1 MAIGG
6 SFFAAWSGDAS
17 ITSITIPD
25 SVTSIGDNFCWGCT
39 GLTSITIPDSV
50 TSIERGFC
58 YGCSGLTSAT
68 VGNGVSSIPDQF
80 FFGCSALKCVTVPGH
95 LKMSEL
101 LSTGWPG
108 TYLGLTN
115 LVVHTGT
122 TGIVDAAYAGCS
134 ALQSITIP
142 QGVETIG
149 QSAFSGCSKLESI
162 FIPDSV
168 TNIGTSAFAGCSL
181 LRILEVPKRF
191 ETDLDLSGVPADCEI
206 RYYYNFRLS
215 SDYGSPSPASG
226 TFYYWAPSNLTCSI
240 LEPEFTNG
248 VRYTCLGW
256 TGTGSVPASGTET
269 NVTFTIEEDSTLEWN
284 WRKENQISVA
294 ASGPG
299 ACAFGTQWVEDGTTV
314 TASITPTTHLYTISM
329 SGDTNGVTLAGTTLT
344 IPSDGPREIAVTVT
358 EVKLGLEVAT
368 AHGTAT
374 PAAGTTEWS
383 WGDAVAASV
392 PSIVEDGRSRYVCT
406 GWTGT
411 GSVPASG
418 TAANVAFTIEEDSS
432 IAWNWRKENQVSVV
446 LSGPGT
452 CAFGTQ
458 WIADGGTVTAT
469 IVPTVRLYDVSVFD
483 DSGDAGGVSLD
494 GTTLT
499 IRADRPRMVMVQLVE
514 RKLALDVATAHGTA
528 TPAAGRTSWSWG
540 DTVAVS
546 VEADAPVDGVRY
558 ACTGWTGTGSAPA
571 SGTGTNVAFTIEEDS
586 TLAWNWRKENRIAVS
601 VSEGGSCAFGTQWVE
616 DGTTATATIVPDT
629 HLYTISMSGD
639 TNGVTLAG
647 ATLTIPSDGPRE
659 IAVTV
664 TEVKVSLE
672 VATAHGTPT
681 PAAGA
686 TEWSWGDTVTASV
699 AADAPVD
706 GVRYVCTGW
715 TGTGSAPASGTGTN
729 VTFTIAEDSSLAW
742 NWRKE
747 NRIEVSV
754 YGTATGTFGT
764 QWVADGTT
772 ATATILPTVPLY
784 EVSVVGDAEGVTVS
798 GATITIPSDRPR
810 TVGVVV
816 EEVKLNLDVS
826 TERGTCV
833 PAAGRT
839 KWTKGDSVAASVR
852 EPEPSAGMRY
862 VCTGWT
868 GTGSA
873 PASGTGTNVTFTIKE
888 DSTLAWNWRKE
899 NRIAVSVSEGG
910 SCAFGTRWVE
920 DGTAATATIVPDTHL
935 YAIALAG
942 DTNGVALAGATL
954 TIPSDGPREIAVT
967 VTEVKVA
974 LEVATAH
981 GTPTPAAG
989 ATEWSWGD
997 TVAASVEA
1005 DEPVDGVRYV
1015 CTGWTGTGSVPTEGT
1030 ASSVSFAIEED
1041 SVIVWNWEKQNQ
1053 IVVLAAGEGSCAF
1066 GTRWI
1071 ADGTTAEAVV
1081 VPSTPLY
1088 RIRLFG
1094 DSDGA
1099 TVEGTV
1105 VTIPSDRPR
1114 MIGITIEEVDLALT
1128 VSTDFGTA
1136 SPAAGRSDWS
1146 WGDMVRASVA
1156 MPEPEGGVRQFCTG
1170 WTGTGSAPASGTG
1183 TNVTFTIEEDST
1195 LAWNWE
1201 EQVRV
1206 EIAVTSDAPGGSR
1219 AYAEW
1224 LARTGET
1231 SEIGIV
1237 RPDRTFAWTLSGDTN
1252 GVVVDFEACRL
1263 AFPADNPRSVSL
1275 DVHVLTVG
1283 EAIAGGGEPL
1293 AWDEEA
1299 DWFVV
1304 EDSTATD
1311 GDGYSLRSG
1320 AIGAGQTSM
1329 VEATVEGAG
1338 TLSFDWRISS
1348 NRGHFARFYLDGVPT
1363 NSITRSA
1370 DWATLSFALGNGSH
1384 TLRWTYE
1391 KGTGATGGEDAAFL
1405 DDVRWAPL
1413 TLGEALDAT
1422 NLVWTTEG
1430 GAAWAPQIAVSSD
1443 GEDAARSGAV
1453 VGEETSRLATTVRG
1467 AGTLAWKWKA
1477 DVAGSAG
1484 VDVLVD
1490 GESLYDAGVYLEG
1503 TTDWTDASIAIE
1515 GTGEHTVV
1523 FEYWNGGTE
1532 ATISDCAYLD
1542 RVSWT
1547 PDKPDFVI
1555 VEGVKIPI
1563 AWLDEAAASIV
1574 AANGGDYEAAARAT
1588 AANGENQV
1596 WQCYVAGLD
1605 PTNTASRLLAT
1616 IGFDEEGEPE
1626 IGWTPKLSDE
1636 GEVRRTYTIL
1646 GKTSLTS
1653 EDWTPV
1659 APGTEANYNFFSV
1672 SVEMK

>member
-1 MAIGG
+1 MNRTTTPKNPKMKHIALFLTLCSLPFCRATAATEVVDGVRWSYSVSNGG
-6 SFFAAWSGDAS
+6 ATIDASPWGTDGGVTGPYSGDVVIPETLGGFSVVAIS
-17 ITSITIPD
+17 DNAFFSSVSSDFTKDMTSITIPD
-25 SVTSIGDNFCWGCT
+25 SVTSIGTCFC
-39 GLTSITIPDSV
+39 
-50 TSIERGFC
+50 FN
-58 YGCSGLTSAT
+58 CSGLTSAT
-68 VGNGVSSIPDQF
+68 VGNGVSSIPDRF
-80 FFGCSALKCVTVPGH
+80 FYGCSALKCVTVPGH

-101 LSTGWPG
+101 LSTWPC

-294 ASGPG
+294 VSGPG

-499 IRADRPRMVMVQLVE
+499 IRADRPRMVMVQLTE
-514 RKLALDVATAHGTA
+514 RKVALDVTTAHGTA
-528 TPAAGRTSWSWG
+528 APSGRTQWSWG
-540 DTVAVS
+540 DAVA
-546 VEADAPVDGVRY
+546 
-558 ACTGWTGTGSAPA
+558 
-571 SGTGTNVAFTIEEDS
+571 
-586 TLAWNWRKENRIAVS
+586 
-601 VSEGGSCAFGTQWVE
+601 
-616 DGTTATATIVPDT
+616 
-629 HLYTISMSGD
+629 
-639 TNGVTLAG
+639 
-647 ATLTIPSDGPRE
+647 
-659 IAVTV
+659 
-664 TEVKVSLE
+664 
-672 VATAHGTPT
+672 
-681 PAAGA
+681 
-686 TEWSWGDTVTASV
+686 ASV
-699 AADAPVD
+699 ATDAPAG

-715 TGTGSAPASGTGTN
+715 TGTGSAPASGTATN
-729 VTFTIAEDSSLAW
+729 VSFTIEEDSSLTW

-747 NRIEVSV
+747 N
-754 YGTATGTFGT
+754 
-764 QWVADGTT
+764 Q
-772 ATATILPTVPLY
+772 
-784 EVSVVGDAEGVTVS
+784 
-798 GATITIPSDRPR
+798 
-810 TVGVVV
+810 
-816 EEVKLNLDVS
+816 
-826 TERGTCV
+826 
-833 PAAGRT
+833 
-839 KWTKGDSVAASVR
+839 
-852 EPEPSAGMRY
+852 
-862 VCTGWT
+862 
-868 GTGSA
+868 
-873 PASGTGTNVTFTIKE
+873 
-888 DSTLAWNWRKE
+888 
-899 NRIAVSVSEGG
+899 IAVSVAGCG
-910 SCAFGTRWVE
+910 SCAFGTNWVE
-920 DGTAATATIVPDTHL
+920 NGTTATAEIVSSTHL
-935 YAIALAG
+935 FAVALSG
-942 DTNGVALAGATL
+942 DTNGVTLAGATL
-954 TIPSDGPREIAVT
+954 AIPSDGPRNIAVT
-967 VTEVKVA
+967 VTEVKLA
-974 LEVATAH
+974 LDVATAH

-989 ATEWSWGD
+989 RTSWSWGD
-997 TVAASVEA
+997 TVEASVTA
-1005 DEPVDGVRYV
+1005 DEPVDGVRWS
-1015 CTGWTGTGSVPTEGT
+1015 CTGWTGTGSVPTNGT
-1030 ASSVSFAIEED
+1030 AASVSFAIEED
-1041 SVIVWNWEKQNQ
+1041 STLTWNWEKQNQ
-1053 IVVLAAGEGSCAF
+1053 ITVMAAGEGTCAF
-1066 GTRWI
+1066 GTQWI
-1071 ADGTTAEAVV
+1071 ADGTNAEAVV

-1094 DSDGA
+1094 DADGA
-1099 TVEGTV
+1099 TVEGAV

-1128 VSTDFGTA
+1128 VSTAFGSA
-1136 SPAAGRSDWS
+1136 SPAAGQSNWS
-1146 WGDMVRASVA
+1146 WGDTVCASVA

-1605 PTNTASRLLAT
+1605 PTNAASRLLAT

-1636 GEVRRTYTIL
+1636 EEVRRTYTIL